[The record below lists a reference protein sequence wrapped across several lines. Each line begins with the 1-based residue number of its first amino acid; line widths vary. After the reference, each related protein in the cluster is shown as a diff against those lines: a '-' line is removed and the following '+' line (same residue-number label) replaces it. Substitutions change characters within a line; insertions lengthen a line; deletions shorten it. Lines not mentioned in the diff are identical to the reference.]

1 MDLPHTP
8 EVQSE
13 AGEVAPSAIRV
24 ILADADP
31 IYRVGLKN
39 IFGAEEDLRVMAQV
53 ESLPHLYAAL
63 TLYPTDIVLL
73 TEQILGQATD
83 AVAELLRRAP
93 GAKLVIQVSQRS
105 EQSMVELY
113 RQGARGVIP
122 RSISADLLVKCL
134 RKVADGETWID
145 NEAIG
150 WILEASR
157 ENHTSLVKQPTY
169 AGLSR
174 KQLAVV
180 TCITKGMRNKEI
192 AHQFGTTEQ
201 TIKNCL
207 RTIYYT
213 LGVSDRLELA
223 LYALHNQS
231 LKRDLETLEDQRSTP

>member
-1 MDLPHTP
+1 MDSPHTP
-8 EVQSE
+8 EVRSE
-13 AGEVAPSAIRV
+13 AVEVAPSAIGV
-24 ILADADP
+24 ILADTDP

-53 ESLPHLYAAL
+53 ENLPHLYAAL

-73 TEQILGQATD
+73 TEQILGQATN
-83 AVAELLRRAP
+83 AVPELLRRAP
-93 GAKLVIQVSQRS
+93 GAKLVIQVSQRA
-105 EQSMVELY
+105 EPSMVELY
-113 RQGARGVIP
+113 RQGARGVIS

-134 RKVADGETWID
+134 RKVAVGETWID

-157 ENHTSLVKQPTY
+157 SNPISLVNETTH

-201 TIKNCL
+201 VIKNCL
-207 RTIYYT
+207 RMIYHK

-223 LYALHNQS
+223 LHVLHNPR
-231 LKRDLETLEDQRSTP
+231 LKRDLETLETRRSTP